1 MNGEGLREK
10 VLKALKCCAG
20 TDNGKT
26 CLYIAT
32 ANDCPYEDLCGEYED
47 AYYECTK
54 ALAADALKLLKEQE
68 PRVMTLEEVI
78 DHYSLPPVFV
88 DDFGAQE
95 DYMQDI
101 VPLYFDFPSD
111 DSWSVH
117 WRGYQSVRKYLD
129 DWKASYG
136 KKWICWTGKPTDE
149 QRKAVQWG

>member
-1 MNGEGLREK
+1 MADRGKVIKGLQ
-10 VLKALKCCAG
+10 CCKSPN
-20 TDNGKT
+20 DHEH
-26 CLYIAT
+26 CLYNT
-32 ANDCPYEDLCGEYED
+32 GVHYNV
-47 AYYECTK
+47 CTYQ
-54 ALAADALKLLKEQE
+54 LLSDALELLKEQE

-88 DDFGAQE
+88 DDLGAQE
-95 DYMQDI
+95 DYLQDI

-111 DSWSVH
+111 DPWAVH
-117 WRGYQSVRKYLD
+117 WRGYLSVRQYLD